1 MLLRSFDLLTFIIY
15 EQWKLQGGFQLSVGS
30 VIDAIIFVI
39 DRFQTLLLEQ
49 KTDLTTTLKKDFDV
63 IRYLSAGTLHNDSLR
78 DVDC

>member
-1 MLLRSFDLLTFIIY
+1 M
-15 EQWKLQGGFQLSVGS
+15 GS
-30 VIDAIIFVI
+30 VIDATIFMI

-49 KTDLTTTLKKDFDV
+49 KTDLTTTLKKNFDV